1 MIVWVKV
8 GTFPKTKIVVE
19 GDVDD
24 LKKAIKLVM
33 PNKFL
38 TSDSADI
45 VVRDPSTKDEID
57 SAVTLALPNGTDRG
71 TAGNP
76 YIVDG
81 PQQGVF

>member
-24 LKKAIKLVM
+24 LKKAIKLAM

-45 VVRDPSTKDEID
+45 VVRDPSTNKEID
-57 SAVTLALPNGTDRG
+57 STATLALPNGIELG
-71 TAGNP
+71 SAGNP
-76 YIVDG
+76 YIVNY